1 MPNFVP
7 YFHFQISG
15 PSFTDENC
23 HNLRNSHDID
33 NELGAI
39 TKLDKSNKAT
49 SKKWLWHHVSKCDV
63 IVLYPIYEQFAAT
76 RRPDSKLMVCKT
88 FIFINSNLLS
98 NKTWKQRKNLNTA
111 LILLPWVEVLSF
123 PKNTIFLQQQQQ
135 IWLQQNEG
143 GLSTKRYIF

>member
-49 SKKWLWHHVSKCDV
+49 SKNDYDITSANVTSLSCIQFMGNLQPLGGRIPNSWSVKLLFSL
-63 IVLYPIYEQFAAT
+63 IV
-76 RRPDSKLMVCKT
+76 T
-88 FIFINSNLLS
+88 FYLTKPENSEKILTHSSHTIALS
-98 NKTWKQRKNLNTA
+98 RGT
-111 LILLPWVEVLSF
+111 IF
-123 PKNTIFLQQQQQ
+123 PKKHYFLQQQQQ
-135 IWLQQNEG
+135 I
-143 GLSTKRYIF
+143 